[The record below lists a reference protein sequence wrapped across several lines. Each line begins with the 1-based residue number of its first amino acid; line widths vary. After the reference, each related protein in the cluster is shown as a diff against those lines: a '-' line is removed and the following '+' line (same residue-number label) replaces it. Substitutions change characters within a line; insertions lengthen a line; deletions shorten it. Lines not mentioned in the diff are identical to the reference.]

1 MSSKVIIDINQHRSN
16 KEAKER
22 KKKKEKHYPKFNDW
36 GMYKFQEI
44 IYIKILYIIH
54 GLLFREIKEEKD
66 R

>member
-36 GMYKFQEI
+36 GMYKF
-44 IYIKILYIIH
+44 
-54 GLLFREIKEEKD
+54 
-66 R
+66 